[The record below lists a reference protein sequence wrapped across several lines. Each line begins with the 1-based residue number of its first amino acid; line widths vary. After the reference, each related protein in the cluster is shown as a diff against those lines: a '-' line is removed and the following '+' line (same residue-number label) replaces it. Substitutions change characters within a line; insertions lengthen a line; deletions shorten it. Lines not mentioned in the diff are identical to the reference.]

1 MRKHKILCSILTAV
15 LAGCSFIPTYKRP
28 ALPTSAAYPEV
39 TGKQVS
45 VNIGQLGWRDFFT
58 DPRLQGLISQAI
70 ENNRDL
76 RIAIQRV
83 EEARAQYGI
92 QRSELLPS
100 ISAGA
105 FYERSRTPSDLSFT
119 GSPLNLSE
127 YAATLNLSTW
137 ELDFWGRIRSLK
149 EAALESFFATEEA
162 RRAAVVSLV
171 GQVANTY
178 LLECALDERIAI
190 ARKTIVDREESYRIT
205 SLRYKVGAAP
215 KLDAV
220 QAESLLN
227 QARVDLADLQ
237 RQRDLNLNA
246 LALLVGAPVTLP
258 VRLLSQVSPYFAR
271 QIPAG
276 LPSDLLFNRPDVIAA
291 EDQLKAQNANI
302 GAARADFFPSITL
315 TGYLGTASTELKH
328 LFNWSNRVWSYSPG
342 ISLPIFTGG
351 RLRANLALSK
361 ALRKEAVANYEKTIQ
376 TAFREVADAL
386 AERRWLA
393 KQVVAQQA
401 TLADENE
408 RVRLAWLRYQNGAA
422 SYLEVLDAQR
432 DQYAA
437 EQALVQER
445 QALLASNVN
454 LYSALGGGAIDRA
467 QPSPESPSAKEM
479 EKGQ

>member
-1 MRKHKILCSILTAV
+1 MRKRKILCCILTAI
-15 LAGCSFIPTYKRP
+15 LAGCSFIPSYKRP
-28 ALPTSAAYPEV
+28 VLPTSASYPGV
-39 TGKQVS
+39 TGKQAS
-45 VNIGQLGWRDFFT
+45 MNIGQLGWRDFFT

-76 RIAIQRV
+76 RISIQRV

-92 QRSELLPS
+92 RRSELLPS

-105 FYERSRTPSDLSFT
+105 LYNRLRTPADLSF
-119 GSPLNLSE
+119 GAPLNLSV
-127 YAATLNLSTW
+127 YQATLNLSTW

-149 EAALESFFATEEA
+149 EAALESYFATEEA
-162 RRAAVVSLV
+162 RRAAVVSIV
-171 GQVANTY
+171 AQVANTY
-178 LLECALDERIAI
+178 LLQCDLDERIAI
-190 ARKTIVDREESYRIT
+190 ARKTIADRQGSYRIT
-205 SLRYKVGAAP
+205 RRRYEVGAAP

-227 QARVDLADLQ
+227 QARVDLLDLQ

-246 LALLVGAPVTLP
+246 LTLLVGAPVTLP
-258 VRLLSQVSPYFAR
+258 VQLLSQVEPGFVR

-291 EDQLKAQNANI
+291 EHQLKAENANI

-315 TGYLGTASTELKH
+315 TGDLGTASTELKH
-328 LFNWSNRVWSYSPG
+328 LFEWSSRVWSYMPG

-361 ALRKEAVANYEKTIQ
+361 ALRNEAVANYEKTIQ

-386 AERRWLA
+386 ADRRWLA
-393 KQVVAQQA
+393 QQVIAQQA

-437 EQALVQER
+437 EQALVQAR

-454 LYSALGGGAIDRA
+454 LYSALGGGAIERA
-467 QPSPESPSAKEM
+467 QPNPGSPSAEEM

>member
-1 MRKHKILCSILTAV
+1 MRKYKILCCILTV
-15 LAGCSFIPTYKRP
+15 ILAGCSFIPSYKRP
-28 ALPTSAAYPEV
+28 ALPTAASYPGV
-39 TGKQVS
+39 TGKQVP

-76 RIAIQRV
+76 RISMQRV

-105 FYERSRTPSDLSFT
+105 LYSRSRTPADLSFT
-119 GSPLNLSE
+119 GSPLTISE
-127 YAATLNLSTW
+127 YAATLNLSIW

-149 EAALESFFATEEA
+149 KAALESFFATEEA

-171 GQVANTY
+171 AQVANTY
-178 LLECALDERIAI
+178 LLECELDERIAI
-190 ARKTIVDREESYRIT
+190 ARKTITDRQESYRIT
-205 SLRYKVGAAP
+205 RRRYEVGSAP
-215 KLDAV
+215 KMDSV

-246 LALLVGAPVTLP
+246 LTLLVGAPVTP
-258 VRLLSQVSPYFAR
+258 SVELLSQVQPYFAR

-291 EDQLKAQNANI
+291 EHQLKAENANI
-302 GAARADFFPSITL
+302 GAARADFFPSITM
-315 TGYLGTASTELKH
+315 TGDLGTASTELKH
-328 LFNWSNRVWSYSPG
+328 LFGWSSRVWSFTPS
-342 ISLPIFTGG
+342 IALPIFTGG

-361 ALRKEAVANYEKTIQ
+361 ALRNEAVAGYEKTIQ

-393 KQVVAQQA
+393 KQVVAQQD

-437 EQALVQER
+437 EQALVQAR
-445 QALLASNVN
+445 QALLSSNVN
-454 LYSALGGGAIDRA
+454 LYSALGGGAIGRA
-467 QPSPESPSAKEM
+467 QPKPGPDSAKGM
-479 EKGQ
+479 KKGQ